1 MTSRRRYCGFGLA
14 SSRRRYCGSG
24 LANVHRCLYG
34 FGLANLCRC
43 LLVLGASLPLVA
55 PSGAAGQDGGLL
67 KASASGVTEL
77 AEQCAPAFRDS
88 CRELSLAAMAIQRGT
103 GLASALGSDV
113 PGTPSTLGRR
123 LGRVP
128 RTSFSLSA
136 LGVRMSMPRVTGQS
150 PADLGQEHGF
160 TPWGLRAG
168 AVAGLLDGFRL
179 MPNMGGVLSLD
190 LTASYSLV
198 RLPKNAGF
206 DGSSHGFGAGAR
218 VGLVRESFVLPGIS
232 LSATRRWHSSIRTG
246 STEDGDPAQVE
257 TGLTVSSLRATAG
270 KNWFVIGV
278 MAGAGWD
285 RYEGDAHLALSTTGA
300 GAASAEGRM
309 RSDRLL
315 YFAAA
320 WFNFVIS
327 QVSVEA
333 GVAEGVEDPFS
344 DDRSGGFDPAKRTWF
359 ASAAFRVTL

>member
-1 MTSRRRYCGFGLA
+1 MTFRRRVLVFWACCPLA
-14 SSRRRYCGSG
+14 TFS
-24 LANVHRCLYG
+24 A
-34 FGLANLCRC
+34 
-43 LLVLGASLPLVA
+43 
-55 PSGAAGQDGGLL
+55 AAGQSDALPRG
-67 KASASGVTEL
+67 SARGVTEL
-77 AEQCAPAFRDS
+77 AEQCAPAAPLIVH
-88 CRELSLAAMAIQRGT
+88 CRELALAAMAIQRGA

-136 LGVRMSMPRVTGQS
+136 LGVRTAMPRVAGRS
-150 PADLGQEHGF
+150 LEDLRQEQGF
-160 TPWGLRAG
+160 FPWGMRVG
-168 AVAGLLDGFRL
+168 AAAGLLDGFRL

-198 RLPKNAGF
+198 RLPRGAGF
-206 DGSSHGFGAGAR
+206 GGSSHGFGAGAR
-218 VGLVRESFVLPGIS
+218 LGLVRESFVLPGVS
-232 LSATRRWHSSIRTG
+232 VSATRRWHGAVRAG
-246 STEDGDPAQVE
+246 STGDDDPATEVE

-285 RYEGDAHLALSTTGA
+285 RYEGDARVALSSTNGA
-300 GAASAEGRM
+300 SASAEGRV

-327 QVSVEA
+327 QVSLEA
-333 GVAEGVEDPFS
+333 GVAEGVDDPFS
-344 DDRSGGFDPAKRTWF
+344 ADRQGASFDPARRTWF